1 MRTSPFSGRNAG
13 SGVPHTKRGAVL
25 AVSSRHAVGG
35 SSNPATPHTLTAA
48 PVSTR
53 TCAQVNKAAGPFQAL
68 LCVGAFCGEDGP
80 GAELGDYLSGAA
92 TAPVATYFIDALPG
106 GKCVTPL
113 LRAPCATP

>member
-1 MRTSPFSGRNAG
+1 MRARPSNVRTAG
-13 SGVPHTKRGAVL
+13 SGVCHTWRSAEL
-25 AVSSRHAVGG
+25 AVCSRHAVGG

-53 TCAQVNKAAGPFQAL
+53 TRAQVNKAAGPFQAL

-80 GAELGDYLSGAA
+80 GSELGDYLSGAA